1 MAALIG
7 VCDLVLTPIEDHT
20 GHESWSLPIAI
31 TNGIEDYKAAAWQ
44 EYWRRAWSACAPCVH
59 GAAPTIPNPH
69 ADLRRSQS
77 PCPHPHMPMCW
88 RPILTCPCVGAPSP
102 HAHVLAPDQS
112 LWESSS
118 ISRPSPDHLPTIS
131 RRCTCRCRV
140 EAFLAAAVP
149 VEHEPTRIE
158 RFRGGIRTCK
168 QAARR
173 PHAIFGTKELV
184 HDRPPLFI
192 PSLVGA
198 TFLKWARDPSSLSP
212 HTYAYSSMYVYI
224 QMYVCTCISRRVAF
238 LPVPT

>member
-88 RPILTCPCVGAPSP
+88 RPILTCPCVGARSIPLGELFHLP
-102 HAHVLAPDQS
+102 T
-112 LWESSS
+112 
-118 ISRPSPDHLPTIS
+118 ISRPSPD
-131 RRCTCRCRV
+131 
-140 EAFLAAAVP
+140 
-149 VEHEPTRIE
+149 
-158 RFRGGIRTCK
+158 
-168 QAARR
+168 
-173 PHAIFGTKELV
+173 
-184 HDRPPLFI
+184 
-192 PSLVGA
+192 GA
-198 TFLKWARDPSSLSP
+198 PAGAEWRPSSLP
-212 HTYAYSSMYVYI
+212 PCRSSMSPRVSSASAAAFVRASRLRDGRMPYLGPRSLF
-224 QMYVCTCISRRVAF
+224 MTDRLCSSRRSSAQRS
-238 LPVPT
+238 